1 MTSFVI
7 FCKIKLDRYTIPK
20 CKLLVT
26 AVFIFIFAQRQIST
40 KMVSNKGLH
49 CKQNVEGKVISGT
62 TTTKTL
68 MDSDPSI
75 VHGMSKKTK

>member
-1 MTSFVI
+1 
-7 FCKIKLDRYTIPK
+7 
-20 CKLLVT
+20 
-26 AVFIFIFAQRQIST
+26 
-40 KMVSNKGLH
+40 MVSNKGLH
-49 CKQNVEGKVISGT
+49 CMQNVEGKVISGTT